1 MNTPAV
7 NLPLESP
14 SLEESTSLLHWY
26 LEGSIDGDS
35 GLTRIRIKFSPFVVG
50 RAVETDCVIP
60 SHNVSK
66 RHAEIIIAGDAVF
79 VRDADST
86 NGTFVNGLRIHA
98 PTPVGEG
105 DLIQFADV
113 ELRLG
118 CMVKT
123 PNLNTAVNQSLTDG
137 WLISRFRSLLAQ
149 EQVAMQ
155 FQPIVTAHD
164 LNSVGV
170 EALVRCDITGL
181 DTPQQLF
188 HAAARLGLEAK
199 VSRLCRK
206 KAVEA
211 MTQSPC
217 RDDLFLNTHPSEQIG
232 QELVDEL
239 AALRKLAGHRRIVL
253 ELHESAVPETQSIIE
268 FRAAL
273 KDIGVELA
281 YDDFGAGQSRLLEL
295 AKVPPDYLKF
305 DQSLVKDLGS
315 ASNSQIVL
323 LETLVKLAI
332 DAGISTVAEGLED
345 QESVRICRQLGFSH
359 LQGIIIRRPMPVE
372 SLIDTWTVEFPR

>member
-1 MNTPAV
+1 MNIPTV
-7 NLPLESP
+7 NPPFDTP
-14 SLEESTSLLHWY
+14 SLEASTSLLHWF

-60 SHNVSK
+60 SQNVSK
-66 RHAEIIIAGDAVF
+66 RHAEILIAGDGVF
-79 VRDADST
+79 VKDCGST
-86 NGTFVNGLRIHA
+86 NGTFVNGQRIKA

-155 FQPIVTAHD
+155 FQAIVTAHD
-164 LNSVGV
+164 LNSMGV

-188 HAAARLGLEAK
+188 HAAARLGLESK

-211 MTQSPC
+211 MTQSTC
-217 RDDLFLNTHPSEQIG
+217 CDDLFLNTHPNEQIG
-232 QELVDEL
+232 QELIDEL
-239 AALRKLAGHRRIVL
+239 AALRKLSGHRRIVL
-253 ELHESAVPETQSIIE
+253 ELHEAAVAETQSVVE

-295 AKVPPDYLKF
+295 AKVPLDYLKF
-305 DQSLVKDLGS
+305 DHSLVNDLGN
-315 ASNSQIVL
+315 ASNAQIVL
-323 LETLVKLAI
+323 LETLVKLAAN
-332 DAGISTVAEGLED
+332 AGISTIAEGLED
-345 QESVRICRQLGFSH
+345 LESVRICRQLGFSH
-359 LQGIIIRRPMPVE
+359 LQGVIIRNPMPVE
-372 SLIDTWTVEFPR
+372 RLADTWTLEFPR